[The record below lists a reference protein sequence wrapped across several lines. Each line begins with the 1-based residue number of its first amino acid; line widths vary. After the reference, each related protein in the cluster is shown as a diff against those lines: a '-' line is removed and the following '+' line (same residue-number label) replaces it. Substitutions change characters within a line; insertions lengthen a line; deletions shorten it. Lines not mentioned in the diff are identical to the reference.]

1 MIHFNQQESAFMKGK
16 NLLSY
21 KMAMEL
27 TERFLK
33 SEVKF
38 LSEQT
43 EPVYIEALEKEYETT
58 INVKVGGDEKKVRL
72 RGIIDRIDRIGDRVR
87 IVDYKTGKVE
97 RKDVETRKTD
107 ENAEQF
113 VETMANKKHVLQ
125 LLQYAFLYQQ
135 NEGRWADPA
144 IISLVSGKS
153 EPFYLDTKAVDIQE
167 AVASFPEYLR
177 TILEQVYD
185 SSLPFEHLDTGF
197 FSNCKYC

>member
-1 MIHFNQQESAFMKGK
+1 MKGK

-33 SEVKF
+33 SEVTF
-38 LSEQT
+38 LSQQSEL
-43 EPVYIEALEKEYETT
+43 VYIEALEKEYETT
-58 INVKVGGDEKKVRL
+58 ISVNIGGEAKAVRL

-87 IVDYKTGKVE
+87 IVDYKTGRVE
-97 RKDVETRKTD
+97 RKDVETRRTD
-107 ENAEQF
+107 EDALQF

-135 NEGRWADPA
+135 NEGQLADPT

-153 EPFYLDTKAVDIQE
+153 EPFYLDTKAIELKD
-167 AVASFPEYLR
+167 AVAAFPEYLQ

-185 SSLPFEHLDTGF
+185 TSVPFQHTDSGF
-197 FSNCKYC
+197 FSYCKYC